1 MTDSSNGSRYG
12 RFIPS
17 EEIGRVTQWRFGAV
31 DETARAAEAAAAL
44 LEAAEAASH
53 HPDTLARI
61 EAAREEAFAAGH
73 AQGRAEAARA
83 GAQQLDDYIAGEGRA
98 AAERLAAVV
107 AAAAEGLDASQARI
121 AQGVLDIA
129 CALARQVLRREL
141 SINPA
146 ALQPVIREALATL
159 LAEGR
164 PATVRLHPQ
173 DLDRLRPSL
182 QAEFGSAP
190 VAWAADAQVPPGGC
204 LVEAAG
210 TVIDGRL
217 EARWSRAV
225 ATLGRD
231 DAWEP
236 TTAPAADADG
246 AAEEG
251 A

>member
-107 AAAAEGLDASQARI
+107 AAAA
-121 AQGVLDIA
+121 
-129 CALARQVLRREL
+129 
-141 SINPA
+141 
-146 ALQPVIREALATL
+146 
-159 LAEGR
+159 
-164 PATVRLHPQ
+164 
-173 DLDRLRPSL
+173 
-182 QAEFGSAP
+182 
-190 VAWAADAQVPPGGC
+190 
-204 LVEAAG
+204 
-210 TVIDGRL
+210 
-217 EARWSRAV
+217 
-225 ATLGRD
+225 
-231 DAWEP
+231 
-236 TTAPAADADG
+236 
-246 AAEEG
+246 
-251 A
+251 